1 MDCCCWGGIVKSV
14 SRDDSFFFFFASHF
28 AFQAHISADRPVD
41 AEIWGDLE
49 AEAKRLLGRG
59 CNCHVSGDLIDR
71 DG

>member
-14 SRDDSFFFFFASHF
+14 SRDDSFFFFFLASHF

-59 CNCHVSGDLIDR
+59 WNC
-71 DG
+71 